1 MYTSHPIPEA
11 TPCSVVD
18 ETRTGPQQKPYYV
31 ELPCPIIFLNTNT
44 NYMNLYGCMTNYIIL
59 FHENRWR
66 CSTISSPALLRW
78 RQNLTKAHGG
88 SLTYALHCMLT
99 GCYRLRATAAPSP
112 AKEDQPKDKSFTI
125 YDNGSKSSLTWP

>member
-1 MYTSHPIPEA
+1 MCIPPIPYQRPHHA
-11 TPCSVVD
+11 VWWTKLVLGLS
-18 ETRTGPQQKPYYV
+18 RNHII
-31 ELPCPIIFLNTNT
+31 PCPIIFLNTNT

-99 GCYRLRATAAPSP
+99 GCYRLRATAAQSP